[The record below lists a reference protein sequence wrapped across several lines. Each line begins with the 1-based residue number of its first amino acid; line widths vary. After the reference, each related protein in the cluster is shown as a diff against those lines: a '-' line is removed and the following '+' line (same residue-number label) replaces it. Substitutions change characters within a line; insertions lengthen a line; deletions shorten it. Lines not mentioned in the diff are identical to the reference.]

1 MKHPFSLDITEL
13 ESLAWEMTQLSNE
26 EAEKVSGGTDVTTY
40 AIGEEGGDSNPTV
53 TTQAVGEEGGDSNPI
68 ATTEAVGEEGGA
80 ILPNIFP
87 FPCSCQS
94 PF

>member
-26 EAEKVSGGTDVTTY
+26 EAEKVSGGTDVTTQ
-40 AIGEEGGDSNPTV
+40 AVGEEGGDTNPIA
-53 TTQAVGEEGGDSNPI
+53 TTQAVGEEGGDTNPI
-68 ATTEAVGEEGGA
+68 TTAAVGEEGGA
-80 ILPNIFP
+80 GTILPKNFP
-87 FPCSCQS
+87 FPWKF